1 MNTQKRARTF
11 KVLSALLSYPTAEL
25 QAATEELREVL
36 RSEGLITG
44 GQLQR
49 IEAFIDEFRD
59 RDLYD
64 LQERYTLLF
73 DRTRSLSLH
82 LFEHVLGESRDRGQA
97 MVDLAQHYEQNG
109 FVISTRELPDFLPL
123 FLEFLS
129 VIPVEEARQLLDDPI
144 EIIATLDERLRKRK
158 SAYRAVFQA
167 LRAISRGKVDPRRL
181 AELTA
186 QIETEPD
193 DLETLDKEWEE
204 AAVHFGPGGG
214 DDSACG
220 RTRLATQI
228 RAGLRDV
235 RRNGTGEMPT
245 N

>member
-1 MNTQKRARTF
+1 MTTKTRARTF
-11 KVLSALLSYPTAEL
+11 KVLSALLSYPSSDL
-25 QAATEELREVL
+25 QAASEELREAL
-36 RSEGLITG
+36 RSEGLIVG
-44 GQLQR
+44 KQLER
-49 IEAFIDEFRD
+49 MEAFLDEFRD

-109 FVISTRELPDFLPL
+109 FVISSRELPDFLPL

-129 VIPVEEARQLLDDPI
+129 VIPIEEARKLLDDPI
-144 EIIATLDERLRKRK
+144 EIIAALDERLRKRK
-158 SAYRAVFQA
+158 SAYRVVFQT
-167 LRAISRGKVDPRRL
+167 LRTISRGKTDPHRL

-193 DLETLDKEWEE
+193 DLEALDKEWEE
-204 AAVHFGPGGG
+204 AAVRFIPGA
-214 DDSACG
+214 DDEDMSCG
-220 RTRLATQI
+220 RTRLATRL
-228 RAGLRDV
+228 RAGKRDV
-235 RRNGTGEMPT
+235 RNNQVSTR
-245 N
+245 